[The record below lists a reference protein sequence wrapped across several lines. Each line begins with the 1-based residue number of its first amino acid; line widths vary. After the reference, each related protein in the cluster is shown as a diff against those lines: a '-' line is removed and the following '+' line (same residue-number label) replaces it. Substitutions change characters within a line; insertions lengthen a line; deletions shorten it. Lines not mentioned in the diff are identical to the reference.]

1 MDFSKY
7 DTDYISQNEQ
17 FSSSISMAAGTF
29 SDVGYRFRRN
39 YITREDLPSPFNEYY
54 ARFSEPFYDFQF
66 FNMDSYEVP
75 EDTQL
80 LAEVYFRIQL
90 DEV

>member
-1 MDFSKY
+1 
-7 DTDYISQNEQ
+7 
-17 FSSSISMAAGTF
+17 MAAGTF

-75 EDTQL
+75 EDT
-80 LAEVYFRIQL
+80 
-90 DEV
+90 